1 MSLSHA
7 SGAGS
12 VEIHEIAFSGAAR
25 VLWTGRRAPVALGG
39 FAHFGARVLSAEGI
53 TPLGAS
59 GGADRV
65 VPFVTAG
72 PEVRLML
79 APWLRLRAAVGA
91 EIALSRQ
98 RFAVNGEPLLDLG
111 PARGVAEVGLVA
123 TAF

>member
-1 MSLSHA
+1 
-7 SGAGS
+7 
-12 VEIHEIAFSGAAR
+12 
-25 VLWTGRRAPVALGG
+25 
-39 FAHFGARVLSAEGI
+39 
-53 TPLGAS
+53 
-59 GGADRV
+59 
-65 VPFVTAG
+65 
-72 PEVRLML
+72 ML